1 MSKSNEVIRMK
12 QRLQL
17 TDLSMSRIIED
28 LIRILVQRGY
38 MKYSDLSD
46 QSREKL
52 REREEL
58 RGELRMLMH
67 QRRNESGIADV
78 EHTGSYDSGRRD
90 GQQGGEKYQA

>member
-1 MSKSNEVIRMK
+1 MK

-17 TDLSMSRIIED
+17 TDLSMARIVED

-38 MKYSDLSD
+38 LKYSDLSD

-58 RGELRMLMH
+58 RGELRVLMH
-67 QRRNESGIADV
+67 QRRNEPGMAGI
-78 EHTGSYDSGRRD
+78 EQTGSYDSGCGG
-90 GQQGGEKYQA
+90 GQRGGEGCQA